1 MLMPMVAMM
10 KVTEPMKTATLLSM
24 RETISTGS
32 ISISPKTET
41 EPAVTMTTM
50 MAKSRK
56 LTGRPRKLPTFIC
69 RSRLAEAG
77 EVAEVQQQRREVADD
92 EQHGV
97 DHVADRSAP
106 PVSALSPSVRFSEPK
121 PAW

>member
-10 KVTEPMKTATLLSM
+10 KVIEPMKTATLLSM

-56 LTGRPRKLPTFIC
+56 LTG
-69 RSRLAEAG
+69 AE
-77 EVAEVQQQRREVADD
+77 EVADLHLLLHLPKR
-92 EQHGV
+92 EKSPKLR
-97 DHVADRSAP
+97 RSA
-106 PVSALSPSVRFSEPK
+106 AK
-121 PAW
+121 

>member
-32 ISISPKTET
+32 ISISPKTLT

-69 RSRLAEAG
+69 CSDLPK
-77 EVAEVQQQRREVADD
+77 REKSPKFSS
-92 EQHGV
+92 
-97 DHVADRSAP
+97 SA
-106 PVSALSPSVRFSEPK
+106 AK
-121 PAW
+121 